1 MKLAK
6 LTFTHTD
13 CIDVYRIYRSQM
25 DRFFPNELTE
35 RSFILSNC
43 DHPDYDCD
51 VLIYDETE
59 AYPTRL
65 TSGLLQL
72 KELGFDTIFF
82 DHEDMFLYDYPDVDE
97 LLSYKRFMADKDYAH
112 IRLIKGGRCL
122 SRRDRTNPTL
132 YRFLKLSPWI
142 FSIQPS
148 FWNIDCLLH
157 ILKKNMTCNI
167 WELEELS
174 QKIVKKMSNNFA
186 FSHRNGRRR
195 GQYHFDNDVYPYIAT
210 AVGKGKWNF
219 TEYESELRGLLETH
233 GINKNDRGTF

>member
-25 DRFFPNELTE
+25 DQFFPRGLIEDA
-35 RSFILSNC
+35 FILSN
-43 DHPDYDCD
+43 DEHLDYDNH
-51 VLIYDETE
+51 VLRYDDTD

-65 TSGLLQL
+65 AHGLLQL
-72 KELGFDTIFF
+72 KDLGFDTIFF
-82 DHEDMFLYDYPDVDE
+82 DHEDMFLYAAPDIEE
-97 LLSYKRFMADKDYAH
+97 LEKYKKIMANKDYAH

-122 SRRDRTNPTL
+122 SRRDRKTPSL
-132 YRFLKLSPWI
+132 YRFLKVSPWI

-148 FWNIDCLLH
+148 FWNLDCLLQ
-157 ILKKNMTCNI
+157 ILQKNRNCNI
-167 WELEELS
+167 WELEEIS
-174 QKIVKKMSNNFA
+174 QKIVKKMPDKFA
-186 FSHRNGRRR
+186 FSHRNGLRR

-219 TEYESELRGLLETH
+219 SEYGNELSKLLEAH